1 MGLPEPVDPPE
12 DGTPPVSRP
21 AAPSRATGGG
31 LDLVVSGGPAEP
43 ERPDRAAAADA
54 ASRAWA
60 DWVDSPAGRQVL
72 EWERQQVGIAVGD
85 IFGYYAVQLGFLG
98 LDALQSNRMPSR
110 IRVGTRAEPSVD
122 GLPGADLLVEGY
134 DDLPF
139 ETGSVDL
146 VVIAH
151 QLESA
156 ANPHRVL
163 REIDRILRPEGRL
176 VVIGLN
182 PMSLWGVHRQLV
194 GRGAIGGRANR
205 FMPPS
210 RALIGVPRL
219 RDWLKLLGFEVEP
232 GLYGCHAPACRSD
245 RWTERVRFLDRAGD
259 RWWPILGA
267 VYLLTSV
274 KRVHGMRIIGPS
286 WRRRVGKAPAPAVVA
301 SGRSFRRPG
310 EEGICRRE
318 SAVVLP
324 LRRRT

>member
-1 MGLPEPVDPPE
+1 MGLPDPIDPSNE
-12 DGTPPVSRP
+12 RP
-21 AAPSRATGGG
+21 SGKRAPGAPRPGGAG
-31 LDLVVSGGPAEP
+31 LDLVASGDGPEQGRQP
-43 ERPDRAAAADA
+43 SA
-54 ASRAWA
+54 ASRDWA
-60 DWVDSPAGRQVL
+60 QWLASPAGLQL
-72 EWERQQVGIAVGD
+72 IEWERRQVGLAVGD
-85 IFGYYAVQLGFLG
+85 IFGYYAVQLGFFG
-98 LDALQSNRMPSR
+98 LDALEDNRMPSR
-110 IRVGTRAEPSVD
+110 IRVGTRHEPRGD
-122 GLPGADLLVEGY
+122 AAPAADLLVDGFDE
-134 DDLPF
+134 LPF

-151 QLESA
+151 QLEYA
-156 ANPHRVL
+156 DNPHRVL

-182 PMSLWGVHRQLV
+182 PASLWGVHRMLT
-194 GRGAIGGRANR
+194 GRGAAGGRAHR

-219 RDWLKLLGFEVEP
+219 RDWLKLLSFDVEA
-232 GLYGCHAPACRSD
+232 GHYGCHAPACRSA
-245 RWTERVRFLDRAGD
+245 RWTERLRFLDRAGD

-301 SGRSFRRPG
+301 SGRSFRRPAEAG
-310 EEGICRRE
+310 RYRRE

>member
-1 MGLPEPVDPPE
+1 MGHPDPSE
-12 DGTPPVSRP
+12 SEQE
-21 AAPSRATGGG
+21 S
-31 LDLVVSGGPAEP
+31 GPAS
-43 ERPDRAAAADA
+43 ERKPASVRSLPAEDRNAAEEAVLRTR
-54 ASRAWA
+54 RAWSEWLA
-60 DWVDSPAGRQVL
+60 SPAGAHL
-72 EWERQQVGIAVGD
+72 LDWERREVDQAVGD

-98 LDALQSNRMPSR
+98 LDALRNNRMPTR
-110 IRVGTRAEPSVD
+110 VHVGTRAEPVGPDALS
-122 GLPGADLLVEGY
+122 ADLLVAGY

-151 QLESA
+151 QLEFGS
-156 ANPHRVL
+156 NPHRVL

-182 PMSLWGVHRQLV
+182 PASLWGVHRLLA
-194 GRGAIGGRANR
+194 GRSGGATGRSNR
-205 FMPPS
+205 FMPS
-210 RALIGVPRL
+210 SQSLIGVPRL
-219 RDWLKLLGFEVEP
+219 RDWLKLLGFEVEA
-232 GLYGCHAPACRSD
+232 GHYGCHAPACRSQKWID
-245 RWTERVRFLDRAGD
+245 RLSFLDRAGD

-267 VYLLTSV
+267 VYLVSSV

-286 WRRRVGKAPAPAVVA
+286 WRRKVGKAPAPAVVA

-310 EEGICRRE
+310 EEGRYRRE